1 MTIEQII
8 YKNRAAGH
16 HFFDYNWM
24 HFFNTRVHEDVVG
37 RNCFVT
43 SECDD
48 LATFRDSAGNPVRVW
63 NGERRFTVRR
73 FNPADCQI
81 ESVSEFGQ
89 FATFDEA
96 IEFAKAH

>member
-8 YKNRAAGH
+8 ERNRAAGH
-16 HFFDYNWM
+16 KFFSSGWM
-24 HFFNTRVHEDVVG
+24 QFFHTHVYERVVG
-37 RNCFVT
+37 HNCFVT

-48 LATFRDSAGNPVRVW
+48 QANFPVRVW

-73 FNPADCQI
+73 FNPVDSQI

-89 FATFDEA
+89 FATFEEA
-96 IEFAKAH
+96 IKYAEAH